1 MVSFTPRCK
10 IDVRRAPLVCLAQSR
25 GAQGA
30 ASRLVLPL
38 WVIVGLNRWAMAL
51 PGSRKRPTDNGELLR
66 EERFYDSES
75 HTRTFVKVNI
85 LFFFFSRRE
94 NDLESLRIL
103 TNLGRVTLP
112 ETIAP
117 SPHDL
122 GGGLS
127 ILWPSIKTYPR
138 SPKPSRSASAAGF
151 AAPVPA

>member
-1 MVSFTPRCK
+1 MRLKSISTARIVVSFTPRCK

-75 HTRTFVKVNI
+75 HTRTFVKDKYKN
-85 LFFFFSRRE
+85 R
-94 NDLESLRIL
+94 
-103 TNLGRVTLP
+103 
-112 ETIAP
+112 
-117 SPHDL
+117 
-122 GGGLS
+122 
-127 ILWPSIKTYPR
+127 
-138 SPKPSRSASAAGF
+138 
-151 AAPVPA
+151 